1 MAKDVPDES
10 DMSKN
15 AFNVTD
21 YQQYNS

>member
-10 DMSKN
+10 DISEN